1 MLYLL
6 YVLRLCYYHKKL
18 KVFDDEKKISNINEL
33 FYFLFS
39 SLAVNAEEVL
49 QEDSGKNVE
58 VMDSM
63 ELQSEITPGYY
74 QVTGTGVRFR
84 EEPGLSGS
92 IIAVLTKGEYLL
104 YERVAGPTG
113 DADGYTWLRCER
125 YSTGEIGYIA
135 VNYIT
140 PADPPPGAP

>member
-1 MLYLL
+1 MKKRLVLL
-6 YVLRLCYYHKKL
+6 MSC
-18 KVFDDEKKISNINEL
+18 FI
-33 FYFLFS
+33 FLFS

-49 QEDSGKNVE
+49 QVDSGKNVE
-58 VMDSM
+58 LIDSM

-104 YERVAGPTG
+104 YERVAGPTV

-135 VNYIT
+135 TNYIT
-140 PADPPPGAP
+140 PSDPPPGAP